1 MKAPPRHFYR
11 YAIAGC
17 IAVGSLGFTSVS
29 AAIVNF
35 NMCDVALFASAP
47 PPSIVVTTG
56 ELIPGGVDNS
66 AAGNEF
72 NRSYLRFDIDGDLD
86 PLAADQTVF
95 TDFQVRTATFV
106 GGQIVFDGFTHV
118 FPPAPQNGSYV
129 VTKNE
134 NSYLNFPF
142 FQDEVI
148 GDGFDEFVRDGFS
161 PPGPPNNNTFSV
173 ALDEGGA
180 VRFFAEE
187 IDNFVGF
194 KLDTGYYGWIRVQFD
209 PTAGS
214 LTLLDGAYDNTGAP
228 IAAGDQ
234 GPHGPARADFD
245 GDGDVDGED
254 FLTWQ
259 NGLGTSGSATR
270 SAGDADGDLGVD
282 QMDLR
287 IWRSQFGSTVAAGGQ
302 VPELAALYLSI
313 CLVGLVLARR
323 HCRERTPGSKQL

>member
-1 MKAPPRHFYR
+1 MHGSRGWTT
-11 YAIAGC
+11 YAARL
-17 IAVGSLGFTSVS
+17 GSLAMAMLTAAHSS

-35 NMCDVALFASAP
+35 HMRDVALFPGAP
-47 PPSIVVTTG
+47 PANIVVTTG
-56 ELIPGGVDNS
+56 QLIPGGVDNS

-72 NRSYLRFDIDGDLD
+72 NRSFLRFDFDGDLD
-86 PLAADQTVF
+86 PLAPDQTVF

-118 FPPAPQNGSYV
+118 FPPAPQSGSYV

-142 FQDEVI
+142 FEGEII
-148 GDGFDEFVRDGFS
+148 GDGVDEFVRDGFS

-180 VRFFAEE
+180 VRFFAEG

-194 KLDTGYYGWIRVQFD
+194 KLASGNYGWIRMQFD
-209 PTAGS
+209 PAAGDGAGS
-214 LTLLDGAYDNTGAP
+214 LTLLDAAYDNTGAP

-234 GPHGPARADFD
+234 GPHGPASADFD
-245 GDGDVDGED
+245 GDGDTDGQD

-259 NGLGTSGSATR
+259 KGLGTVGAATQ
-270 SAGDADGDLGVD
+270 STGDADGDLAVNRN
-282 QMDLR
+282 DLR
-287 IWRSQFGSTVAAGGQ
+287 IWKSRFGSSAAVAAAASI
-302 VPELAALYLSI
+302 PEPAAVCLS
-313 CLVGLVLARR
+313 LPVLALLLIRKRR
-323 HCRERTPGSKQL
+323 

>member
-1 MKAPPRHFYR
+1 MNSLRRLA
-11 YAIAGC
+11 AAGP
-17 IAVGSLGFTSVS
+17 ILASLVLGILISATSN

-35 NMCDVALFASAP
+35 NVRDVALFSGAP
-47 PPSIVVTTG
+47 PADIVVTTG
-56 ELIPGGVDNS
+56 QLIPGGIDNS

-72 NRSYLRFDIDGDLD
+72 NRSFLRFDIDGDLD
-86 PLAADQTVF
+86 PLAPDQTVF

-142 FQDEVI
+142 FESEII
-148 GDGFDEFVRDGFS
+148 GDGVDEFVRDGFS

-180 VRFFAEE
+180 VRFFAEGV
-187 IDNFVGF
+187 DNFVGF
-194 KLDTGYYGWIRVQFD
+194 RLASGNYGWIRVQFD
-209 PTAGS
+209 PTAGDGDGS
-214 LTLLDGAYDNTGAP
+214 LTFIDGAYDNTGAP

-234 GPHGPARADFD
+234 GTHGPASADFD
-245 GDGDVDGED
+245 GDGDADGQD

-259 NGLGTSGSATR
+259 KGLGTTGTATPTT
-270 SAGDADGDLGVD
+270 GDADGDLAVNRN
-282 QMDLR
+282 DLR
-287 IWRSQFGSTVAAGGQ
+287 IWKSRFGGSPAVAAAASI
-302 VPELAALYLSI
+302 PEPAAISLSLPAVALL
-313 CLVGLVLARR
+313 LVRKRR
-323 HCRERTPGSKQL
+323 